1 MPVPREAYTTTTS
14 LYLPEAYC
22 LDEKALFRDIDG
34 AMNNLRGETLRM
46 ALRHLYIKWGDYCDE
61 GRDEFAADMMALADA
76 RRMPSIRRPP
86 RHRAQTSAGSSGTSQ
101 QAALF

>member
-1 MPVPREAYTTTTS
+1 MPVPREAYSTTTW

-22 LDEKALFRDIDG
+22 LDERSLFRDIDA

-61 GRDEFAADMMALADA
+61 GREEFAADMMALADA
-76 RRMPSIRRPP
+76 RRMPTVRRQ
-86 RHRAQTSAGSSGTSQ
+86 RAPSPKGNDESAK

>member
-1 MPVPREAYTTTTS
+1 MPLPRDAYATTTS

-22 LDEKALFRDIDG
+22 LDEKALFRDIDA
-34 AMNNLRGETLRM
+34 AMNNLCGDTLRM

-61 GRDEFAADMMALADA
+61 GQQEFVSDMMALADA
-76 RRMPSIRRPP
+76 RRLSPVRKPP
-86 RHRAQTSAGSSGTSQ
+86 RRRSPSLAGSGEAGI